1 MTDNELFF
9 KLCALAREFGG
20 GEREN
25 KLTPIKYLIAACNY
39 AANIVKGHVKDDS
52 EAVKKLLSIMPLE
65 DTTLIMAHTRLADF
79 YDAENG
85 VDASDEVRYFYS
97 LSESCGSY
105 VSAYDM
111 YCLCLI
117 ACRDFAPVLF
127 AFMEHSLRKQ
137 GTPLNDPTEA
147 NLRNI
152 PILFSANCRSRR
164 RISRRTASAKRGL
177 LVRLS

>member
-137 GTPLNDPTEA
+137 G
-147 NLRNI
+147 
-152 PILFSANCRSRR
+152 
-164 RISRRTASAKRGL
+164 
-177 LVRLS
+177 